1 MHCKKVRERG
11 TPCSNPPNT
20 RESTEAARIAV
31 LTTAPKISRG
41 QVRYSQ
47 GKMAVLSML
56 IPSLSMLI
64 PSPMRA
70 NTVIYAVPSHTS
82 QTWPSVAVPRL
93 PALASRRCHISLV
106 VTEDDVEAAVKAAE
120 DAWADALKARE
131 LAEKLSIDAEEAAE
145 AAGMSSEAVADELK
159 ASNKFSLR
167 MLSGSSDA
175 MGKSLEATSLLSDA
189 VEAAEEASRLEE
201 IAEAALAASEEA
213 IAQHLLDFPDAE

>member
-1 MHCKKVRERG
+1 MLVVFM
-11 TPCSNPPNT
+11 TSL
-20 RESTEAARIAV
+20 SA
-31 LTTAPKISRG
+31 
-41 QVRYSQ
+41 
-47 GKMAVLSML
+47 LSML
-56 IPSLSMLI
+56 ITPI
-64 PSPMRA
+64 SPQLHA
-70 NTVIYAVPSHTS
+70 NAVIYAVPSQTS
-82 QTWPSVAVPRL
+82 QTWPSVAVRRR

-175 MGKSLEATSLLSDA
+175 MGKSLEATRLLSDA

>member
-1 MHCKKVRERG
+1 MH
-11 TPCSNPPNT
+11 
-20 RESTEAARIAV
+20 RI
-31 LTTAPKISRG
+31 TTAPRISRG
-41 QVRYSQ
+41 QVLYSQ
-47 GKMAVLSML
+47 GKMAVLSTTL
-56 IPSLSMLI
+56 AALSLSMLI
-64 PSPMRA
+64 PSPMR
-70 NTVIYAVPSHTS
+70 VIFAVPSHTS

>member
-1 MHCKKVRERG
+1 M
-11 TPCSNPPNT
+11 
-20 RESTEAARIAV
+20 AV
-31 LTTAPKISRG
+31 LT
-41 QVRYSQ
+41 
-47 GKMAVLSML
+47 ML

-70 NTVIYAVPSHTS
+70 NAVFSHTS

>member
-1 MHCKKVRERG
+1 MPCRDAAHNGAQNLARPG
-11 TPCSNPPNT
+11 TNSFT
-20 RESTEAARIAV
+20 REMAV
-31 LTTAPKISRG
+31 LT
-41 QVRYSQ
+41 
-47 GKMAVLSML
+47 ML

-70 NTVIYAVPSHTS
+70 NAVFSHTS